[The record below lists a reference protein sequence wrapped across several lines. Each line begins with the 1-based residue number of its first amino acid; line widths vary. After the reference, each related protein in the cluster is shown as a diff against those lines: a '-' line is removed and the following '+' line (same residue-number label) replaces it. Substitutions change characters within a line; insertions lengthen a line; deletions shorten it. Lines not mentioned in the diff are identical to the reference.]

1 MKKILLV
8 VLCTISLMANDI
20 IIKDS
25 NYDVPQT
32 VQNIKNIV
40 VKKGLTVF
48 SIVNHQANA
57 KGVGMKMRE
66 AQVIVFGNPNIGT
79 KMMQEN
85 ILVGLD
91 LPMKVLVYRDSANS
105 VKVAYRNGSWLKETH
120 ELKNQKI
127 ASTVDGA
134 LGKITDKATK

>member
-8 VLCTISLMANDI
+8 VLCTISLTANDI

-32 VQNIKNIV
+32 VQNIKDIV
-40 VKKGLTVF
+40 VKKGLVVF

-57 KGVGMKMRE
+57 KKVDMKMSE

-105 VKVAYRNGSWLKETH
+105 VKIAYRNGSWLKDTH
-120 ELKNQKI
+120 KLKNQKI